1 MRDSKP
7 MNTNISNLITNIPKP
22 IKVLIPIA
30 ILVVAFGL
38 YAPILLESTPPTLEL
53 SGIEDGKRYKGAAR
67 LAIAVSDQRPGLGLL
82 TVQIDDNPPQP
93 LGLVTSDGNN
103 TFWTLDTST
112 LADGEHRISV
122 VATDKSLRKNS
133 TQQQLT
139 FFVDTTPPKL
149 QVPAQS
155 RHVGQGRTLAI
166 FVQTDEPVSE
176 ITGTIFTGTEFHRP
190 ITFYPIG
197 SNRLYRSLVGIA
209 VRQPPKNY
217 PLTLKATDPLGNTAE
232 QTLEIQVIKTEFQ
245 RGGYVILSPAKQ
257 KLMMDKSKGREDN
270 EKRGIAYTLADK
282 ETGQLWE
289 GKSIRPAEGR
299 LTSPFGKYREYN
311 TGVRKPHYG
320 TDIANNVGTPVYAAN
335 HGIVTLAESLH
346 LYGKS
351 VVINHGQGVSTSYS
365 HLSELRVEPGD
376 RVKKG
381 QLVGLMGATGQ
392 TTGPHLHWGMV
403 VNGVAVAPEEWI
415 ENDFSSVQEGQTTD

>member
-1 MRDSKP
+1 

-38 YAPILLESTPPTLEL
+38 YRPILLESTPPILEL
-53 SGIEDGKRYKGAAR
+53 SGIEDGEKYKGEAV
-67 LAIAVSDQRPGLGLL
+67 LVIAVSDQRPGLGSL

-93 LGLVTSDGNN
+93 LGLVTNDGSHTSPH
-103 TFWTLDTST
+103 TFWTLDTAT
-112 LADGEHRISV
+112 LTDGEHRISV

-133 TQQQLT
+133 TQQQLE
-139 FFVDTTPPKL
+139 FLVDTTPPKL

-176 ITGTIFTGTEFHRP
+176 VTGTIFKGTNFNRA

-197 SNRLYRSLVGIA
+197 SNTLYRGLVGIA
-209 VRQPPKNY
+209 VRHPPKNY
-217 PLTLKATDPLGNTAE
+217 PLTLKATDLLGNIAE
-232 QTLEIQVIKTEFQ
+232 QTLEIQVLKTEFQ
-245 RGGYVILSPAKQ
+245 RGGYIILSPAKQ
-257 KLMMDKSKGREDN
+257 KLMMDKSKSREDN
-270 EKRGIAYTLADK
+270 EKRGIAYTLANK
-282 ETGQLWE
+282 EAAQFWE

-320 TDIANNVGTPVYAAN
+320 TDIASNVGTPVHAAN